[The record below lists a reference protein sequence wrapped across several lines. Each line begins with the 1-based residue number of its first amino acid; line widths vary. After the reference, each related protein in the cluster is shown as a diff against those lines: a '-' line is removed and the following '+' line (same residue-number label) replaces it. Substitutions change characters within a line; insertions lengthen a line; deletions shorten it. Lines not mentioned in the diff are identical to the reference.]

1 MNTNLDAVITQKLER
16 TAKALEKNNMK
27 AYICENKEE
36 ALSVVKS
43 LLTKGETLS
52 TGGSV
57 SLQEC
62 GVIDLL
68 KSGDYNYLDR
78 TGLSG
83 EAIEKLYR
91 DCFSADSYLCSS
103 NAVTEDGFLYNV
115 DGNSNRVSA
124 ITFGPRQVIM
134 VVGMNKVVRN
144 IDEAAK
150 RVKSIA
156 APANT
161 KRLSCDTYCQKTGVC
176 IGIDGRISDGCDGA
190 RICCNYVISA
200 KQRIKDRIK
209 VILVK
214 EELGF

>member
-1 MNTNLDAVITQKLER
+1 MNENLDFIITKKLER
-16 TAKALEKNNMK
+16 TAAALEKNNIK
-27 AYICENKEE
+27 AFICENKDE
-36 ALSVVKS
+36 ALNIVKG
-43 LLTKGETLS
+43 LLTKGS
-52 TGGSV
+52 TVSNGGSV
-57 SLQEC
+57 SLSQC

-68 KSGDYNYLDR
+68 RCGDYNYLDR
-78 TGLSG
+78 TGLEG
-83 EAIEKLYR
+83 EALQKLYR
-91 DCFSADSYLCSS
+91 DCFFADSYLCSS
-103 NAVTEDGFLYNV
+103 NAVTEDGYLYNV

-124 ITFGPRQVIM
+124 ITFGPKQVIM

-144 IDEAAK
+144 IDEAIH
-150 RVKSIA
+150 RVKSVS

-161 KRLSCDTYCQKTGVC
+161 KRLGCDTYCEKKGVC
-176 IGIDGRISDGCDGA
+176 VGINGCISDGCDGA

>member
-1 MNTNLDAVITQKLER
+1 MNPNVDIIITQKFER

-27 AYICENKEE
+27 PYICETKEDAFE
-36 ALSVVKS
+36 IVRS
-43 LLTKGETLS
+43 LLTKGETVS

-78 TGLSG
+78 TGLEG
-83 EAIEKLYR
+83 EALQKLYR
-91 DCFSADSYLCSS
+91 DCFFADSYLCSS
-103 NAVTEDGFLYNV
+103 NAVTEDGYLYNV

-124 ITFGPRQVIM
+124 ITFGPKQVIM

-144 IDEAAK
+144 IDDAAK

-161 KRLSCDTYCQKTGVC
+161 KRLGCDTYCEKAGVC
-176 IGIDGRISDGCDGA
+176 VGVDGCMTDGCDGA

-214 EELGF
+214 ENLGF

>member
-103 NAVTEDGFLYNV
+103 NAVTEDGYLYNV

-134 VVGMNKVVRN
+134 VVGINKVVRN

-150 RVKSIA
+150 R
-156 APANT
+156 
-161 KRLSCDTYCQKTGVC
+161 
-176 IGIDGRISDGCDGA
+176 
-190 RICCNYVISA
+190 
-200 KQRIKDRIK
+200 
-209 VILVK
+209 
-214 EELGF
+214 